1 MALVLGAVA
10 VAVGRT
16 TLLLWAVSV
25 VVLAGATAWWA
36 RECWVGVEVTAAF
49 KPARAYLSEP
59 VTLRIRV
66 RNPKRLPLPVVRLGI
81 WLPQGLLPG
90 DRDAATAIRGFHRRL
105 YLPGRSEAVLDL
117 PIRLLRRGE
126 YWLERIEVELSDP
139 FDLAPVRREL
149 FPQADLIV
157 LPEPRIAIPA
167 TVRRRLPFGRPAP
180 TTRLYEERERFAGV
194 RAYEAGDPFNR
205 IHWRLT
211 GHTGL
216 LQVKLFEPTRSAEV
230 MLGLDL
236 SVGEPF
242 WDSIYPDIAEDTIG
256 WAGFIAREVMEAG
269 LRIGLVANTH
279 LTRGRG
285 PLRIPAS
292 MATGHEAAL
301 FAALARMPNEPTSD
315 LAPVLQEMFRRGS
328 RSSTVVLIS
337 PKPGPG
343 LRQQMAVLRR
353 RGIDVVH
360 LSPLEVRPRWGW
372 FTDEH
377 LEREL
382 G

>member
-1 MALVLGAVA
+1 MS
-10 VAVGRT
+10 
-16 TLLLWAVSV
+16 VSV
-25 VVLAGATAWWA
+25 LAAATAWWA
-36 RECWVGVEVTAAF
+36 REAWQGVEITAAF
-49 KPARAYLSEP
+49 KPGRAYLSEP
-59 VTLRIRV
+59 VILQVRI
-66 RNPKRLPLPVVRLGI
+66 RNPKRLPLPIVRLGI
-81 WLPQGLLPG
+81 WLPQGLLPDDG
-90 DRDAATAIRGFHRRL
+90 GPVTAIRGFHRRL

-117 PIRLLRRGE
+117 PVRVLRRGE
-126 YWLERIEVELSDP
+126 YWLDRIEAELSDP

-157 LPEPRIAIPA
+157 LPEPRIEIPA
-167 TVRRRLPFGRPAP
+167 PVRRRLPFGRPAP
-180 TTRLYEERERFAGV
+180 AMRLYEERERFAGV

-205 IHWRLT
+205 IHWKLT
-211 GHTGL
+211 SHTGL

-256 WAGFIAREVMEAG
+256 WAGFIAREAMEAG
-269 LRIGLVANTH
+269 LRVGLVANTH

-292 MATGHEAAL
+292 MARGHEAGL

-315 LAPVLQEMFRRGS
+315 LAPVLQEMLRRGNQ
-328 RSSTVVLIS
+328 SSTVVVIS
-337 PKPGPG
+337 PRPGPG
-343 LRQQMAVLRR
+343 LRQQMALLRR
-353 RGIDVVH
+353 RGIDVVE

-372 FTDEH
+372 VTDGRFAGGDE
-377 LEREL
+377 
-382 G
+382 